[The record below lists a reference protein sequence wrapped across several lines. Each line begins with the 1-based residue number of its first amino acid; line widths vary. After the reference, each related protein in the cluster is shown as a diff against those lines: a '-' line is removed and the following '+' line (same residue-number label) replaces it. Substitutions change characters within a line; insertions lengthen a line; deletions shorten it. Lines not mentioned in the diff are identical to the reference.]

1 MAGYLSSLCCYRLHD
16 LKRPISKLITL
27 TRRYSVNIIHD
38 MSQVG
43 YTTSATI
50 KSNRIRL
57 FESVRKAN
65 KRQTKASLASH
76 LVIRQFRI
84 EMEIMDSTVI
94 YGDNL

>member
-1 MAGYLSSLCCYRLHD
+1 M
-16 LKRPISKLITL
+16 
-27 TRRYSVNIIHD
+27 TRRYSLNIIHD
-38 MSQVG
+38 MSQVVG
-43 YTTSATI
+43 YTTSAII

-76 LVIRQFRI
+76 LVIRQLRI